1 MSALVATRGQ
11 MMKSKADVSRTAA
24 EVTGYRTGEALWEAV
39 NQRIR
44 QLVRANPKLTV
55 GNLQRQFVYDRF
67 LARVFNVS
75 GEDWVLKGGSALLVR
90 VRSARHSQDL
100 DLFRRSGTLGAA
112 AAELKAAAST
122 HLADHFRFEVRLKE
136 IRSERPGQ
144 PGTELALL
152 HVDAYAGVKRVVQFT
167 VDVVVGS
174 IVTAAAERMAPK
186 PVIDMAGLTSPS
198 YLLYPMVDHI
208 ADKVCA
214 TFEVHP
220 PDGRPSS
227 RDRDLVDLVVIAR
240 TQAVHA
246 SELRTAIEAERLNRN
261 LPEIAGYATPPGWRT
276 TYARLARDVAECR
289 DHRSYDRAVGLVRT
303 FLDPVLQATCT
314 VGVWD
319 PLAQAWSRE

>member
-1 MSALVATRGQ
+1 
-11 MMKSKADVSRTAA
+11 MKSKAYVSRTAG

-44 QLVRANPKLTV
+44 RLVRINPQLTV

-67 LARVFNVS
+67 LARVFTIT

-100 DLFRRSGTLGAA
+100 DLFRRSGTLGSAA
-112 AAELKAAAST
+112 GELEAAVLT
-122 HLADHFRFEVRLKE
+122 DLADHFRFEVRLKE

-152 HVDAYAGVKRVVQFT
+152 HVDAYVGVKRVAQFT

-174 IVTAAAERMAPK
+174 IVTAEAERMVPT
-186 PVIDMAGLTSPS
+186 PVVDMAGLTSPG

-240 TQAVHA
+240 TQVVHA
-246 SELRTAIEAERLNRN
+246 SELRTAVEAERLNRN
-261 LPEIAGYATPPGWRT
+261 LPEIAGYTTPPGWRT

-289 DHRSYDRAVGLVRT
+289 DHRSYDRAVRLVQT
-303 FLDPVLQATCT
+303 FLDPVLQET
-314 VGVWD
+314 VTTGQWD
-319 PLAQAWSRE
+319 PRVQAWSNG